1 MDSSRSRSPA
11 SSSSSRAFVS
21 TSGTRSSGANVSSSR
36 ILADV
41 PCEVCGD
48 FSSGKHYGVYACDGC
63 AGFFKRSVRR
73 QHKYV
78 CKAKNVLTNKD
89 GSGTE
94 ANTGGLVIN
103 ECHIDRNLRNQCR
116 ACRLS
121 SCLRVGMSRE
131 AVQQERGPRKSLTQ
145 PQQPQQQQ
153 QQRTAVLPIQT
164 PSSTT
169 VWPFLS
175 LTYNP
180 LPALT
185 PAPMPQ
191 QQQQQCDGLRPATTN
206 DRDELAARLLFLL
219 SRWAAAMPAYQGLPQ
234 ADRAALAK
242 SSWRSLFLL
251 TAAHARLPELTIAA
265 QDDVIAAITEE
276 EEKRAA
282 LATAE
287 LLTELAA
294 EFDALQVRPG
304 ELACLQALALFR
316 TVRSPS
322 SAASAQTIADLRD
335 RMLTALNSEV
345 LSSMPAA
352 QQATSFNHN
361 RFGRLLLLLQAAS
374 AVSPVG
380 LHTVFFRQLD
390 SPTALD
396 SLVVDMFLGV

>member
-78 CKAKNVLTNKD
+78 CKAKNFLTNKD

-103 ECHIDRNLRNQCR
+103 QCHIDRNLRNQCR

-131 AVQQERGPRKSLTQ
+131 
-145 PQQPQQQQ
+145 
-153 QQRTAVLPIQT
+153 
-164 PSSTT
+164 
-169 VWPFLS
+169 
-175 LTYNP
+175 
-180 LPALT
+180 ALT

-242 SSWRSLFLL
+242 SIWRSLFLL